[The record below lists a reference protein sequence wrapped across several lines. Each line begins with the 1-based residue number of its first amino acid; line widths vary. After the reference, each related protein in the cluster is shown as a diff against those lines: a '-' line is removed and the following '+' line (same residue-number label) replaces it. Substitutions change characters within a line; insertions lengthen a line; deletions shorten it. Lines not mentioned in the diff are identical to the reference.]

1 MIENDTAVK
10 RIIQLAIEEDLGF
23 GDLTTDAIVNPKAKG
38 KATLVAREGL
48 VLAGLPIFG
57 MVFYAMSPEIELEE
71 YYSDG
76 DFVPAGKNVCVLKG
90 PLSSILKGERTAL
103 NFLQRMSGI
112 ATLTRQYV
120 ERAGPSKVKVLDT
133 RKTVPGLRVLDKYAV
148 RIGGGFNHRF
158 GLFDG
163 VLIKDNHIAA
173 AGSIT
178 QAVELAKKNTP
189 HTVRVEVEVEDLDG
203 VVEAVKTGVDTILL
217 DNMQAGEVR
226 KAVELVKGRAV
237 LEASGGINLDT
248 IEDMAKTGVDFVS
261 IGALTHSAR
270 AADFSL
276 EIISG

>member
-23 GDLTTDAIVNPKAKG
+23 GDLTTDAIVGPNAGG
-38 KATLVAREGL
+38 KATLIAREGL
-48 VLAGLPIFG
+48 VLAGLPVFE
-57 MVFYAMSPEIELEE
+57 MVFHAMSPDIEVEE

-76 DFVPAGKNVCVLKG
+76 DFVQAGKNVCVLEG

-112 ATLTRQYV
+112 ATLTRKYV
-120 ERAGPSKVKVLDT
+120 ERAGSSKVKILDT
-133 RKTVPGLRVLDKYAV
+133 RKTAPGLRVLDKYAV
-148 RIGGGFNHRF
+148 RTGGGYNHRF

-178 QAVELAKKNTP
+178 RAVELAKKNTP
-189 HTVRVEVEVEDLDG
+189 HTVRIEVEVEGLAG
-203 VVEAVKTGVDTILL
+203 VEEAVETGADTILL
-217 DNMQAGEVR
+217 DNMRPEEVK
-226 KAVELVKGRAV
+226 KAVEIVKGRAV
-237 LEASGGINLDT
+237 LEASGGVNLDT
-248 IEDMAKTGVDFVS
+248 IEVMSKTGVDFVS

>member
-1 MIENDTAVK
+1 MIENDPAV
-10 RIIQLAIEEDLGF
+10 RHIVQSAIEEDLGS
-23 GDLTTDAIVNPKAKG
+23 GDLTTEAIVGTEAKG

-48 VLAGLPIFG
+48 VLAGLPVFE
-57 MVFYAMSPEIELEE
+57 MVFFAMSPEIKINAT
-71 YYSDG
+71 YRDG
-76 DFVPAGKNVCVLKG
+76 DSVPAGDSVCILKG
-90 PLSSILKGERTAL
+90 PLSSILQGERTAL

-112 ATLTRQYV
+112 ATLTRKYV
-120 ERAGPSKVKVLDT
+120 ERAGPTKTKILDT

-163 VLIKDNHIAA
+163 VLIKDNHITA
-173 AGSIT
+173 AGSISR
-178 QAVELAKKNTP
+178 AVELAKKNTP
-189 HTVRVEVEVEDLDG
+189 HTVKIEVEVEDLAG
-203 VVEAVKTGVDTILL
+203 VREAVETGVDTILL
-217 DNMQAGEVR
+217 DNMKPGEVK
-226 KAVELVKGRAV
+226 KAVELVKGRAA

-248 IEDMAKTGVDFVS
+248 VKSMADTGVDFIS

>member
-1 MIENDTAVK
+1 MIENNSTVK
-10 RIIQLAIEEDLGF
+10 RIVQSAIEEDLGY

-48 VLAGLPIFG
+48 VLAGLPVFK
-57 MVFYAMSPEIELEE
+57 MVFFAISPEIETEE
-71 YYSDG
+71 YYGDG
-76 DFVPAGKNVCVLKG
+76 DFVQAGKSVCVLKG
-90 PLSSILKGERTAL
+90 ALSSILKGERTAL

-120 ERAGPSKVKVLDT
+120 ERAGSSKIRILDT
-133 RKTVPGLRVLDKYAV
+133 RKTVPGLRMLDKYAV

-178 QAVELAKKNTP
+178 QAVDLAKKNIP
-189 HTVRVEVEVEDLDG
+189 HTVKVEVEVEDLAG
-203 VVEAVKTGVDTILL
+203 VEEALDAGVDTILL
-217 DNMQAGEVR
+217 DNMQPGEVK
-226 KAVELVKGRAV
+226 KAVELVKGRAI

-261 IGALTHSAR
+261 IGALTHSAK

-276 EIISG
+276 EIISE

>member
-1 MIENDTAVK
+1 MIENDPAVR
-10 RIIQLAIEEDLGF
+10 RIVQSAIEEDLGS
-23 GDLTTDAIVNPKAKG
+23 GDLTTEAIVGTEAKG

-48 VLAGLPIFG
+48 VLAGLPVFE
-57 MVFYAMSPEIELEE
+57 MVFFAMSPEIKINAT
-71 YYSDG
+71 YRDG
-76 DFVPAGKNVCVLKG
+76 DSVPAGDSVCILKG
-90 PLSSILKGERTAL
+90 PLSSILQGERTAL

-112 ATLTRQYV
+112 ATLTRKYV
-120 ERAGPSKVKVLDT
+120 ERAGPTKTKILDT

-163 VLIKDNHIAA
+163 VLIKDNHITA
-173 AGSIT
+173 AGSISR
-178 QAVELAKKNTP
+178 AVELAKKNTP
-189 HTVRVEVEVEDLDG
+189 HTVKIEVEVEDLAG
-203 VVEAVKTGVDTILL
+203 VREAVETGVDTILL
-217 DNMQAGEVR
+217 DNMKPGEVK
-226 KAVELVKGRAV
+226 KAVELVKGRAA

-248 IEDMAKTGVDFVS
+248 VKSMADTGVDFIS